1 MPASIVTYQDFKEDA
16 RFDAEYYHTEK
27 LLAEKKLKIFSS
39 SIGDNFNLIR
49 KIETP
54 KSDDNVLVV
63 ELEDI
68 FENRINNVKSLRG
81 WEVGSSKKTIKKG
94 DVIISRLR
102 SYLKQVAVNYNYEKL
117 FGSTEFIV
125 LREKTN
131 SKVNKETLFAFLL
144 SNEVQNIL
152 KWSQEGSNHPRFSQS
167 LLSKIRIPTPPKKLQ
182 KRLEERIIKSNKLFI
197 LANRKYDEAVKVVS
211 SELELDKIQTQNDHV
226 TIIEHSDFISDF
238 RLDAQYFS
246 SHKLKSTFLNKFD
259 SKPLKQLCDKIE
271 TGLTPAKDSYWHK
284 GYPVLKMGCLTNSG
298 IDWSKIEFA
307 NEDYFK
313 KAKKYSVEEGDIF
326 LTSSAHAL
334 EHIAKKVDIVIEIP
348 KKFQRRLVFV
358 GEVMR
363 LRVKKELINPYYLLI
378 LLRTEVGYRLF
389 QNCIRGQ
396 TAHIYP
402 KDVENIIIPL
412 ISTKKQEEIE
422 TLIRESHNLLREST
436 GLINKS
442 INEIEKLI
450 ENETR

>member
-1 MPASIVTYQDFKEDA
+1 MPTSIVTYQDFKEDM

-39 SIGDNFNLIR
+39 TIGDNFNPMR

-54 KSDDNVLVV
+54 KSDDNILVV

-68 FENRINNVKSLRG
+68 FENRINNVKLLRG
-81 WEVGSSKKTIKKG
+81 WEVGSSKKIINKG

-102 SYLKQVAVNYNYEKL
+102 SYLKQIAVNYNYEKL

-167 LLSKIRIPTPPKKLQ
+167 LLSKIRMPIPPKTLQ
-182 KRLEERIIKSNKLFI
+182 ERLEENIIKSNELSI
-197 LANRKYDEAVKVVS
+197 LANRKYDEAAKIVC
-211 SELELDKIQTQNDHV
+211 SELELDEIQIQNDHV
-226 TIIEHSDFISDF
+226 TIIDHSNFISDF

-246 SHKLKSTFLNKFD
+246 SHKLNSIFLNRFD
-259 SKPLKQLCDKIE
+259 SKPLQQLCDKIE
-271 TGLTPAKDSYWHK
+271 TGLTPAKNSYWHK

-307 NEDYFK
+307 NEDYFE
-313 KAKKYSVEEGDIF
+313 KAKKYSVEEEDIF

-348 KKFQRRLVFV
+348 KQYQNLLVFV

-363 LRVKKELINPYYLLI
+363 LRVKKELINPYYLL
-378 LLRTEVGYRLF
+378 LFLRTELGYRLF

-402 KDVENIIIPL
+402 KDVEKIRIPL
-412 ISTKKQEEIE
+412 ISTKKQEKIE
-422 TLIRESHNLLREST
+422 ELVKEAHALSMESTKLIRESV
-436 GLINKS
+436 
-442 INEIEKLI
+442 NEVEKII
-450 ENETR
+450 ENSG